1 MFLLPPFV
9 MCLHC
14 YIRWMFSRG
23 LDEATLGVSFKK
35 KKRYK
40 FADLSADSDRMS
52 VIEWVLK
59 DLDQTNQ
66 IWVLI
71 FNYSLKA
78 FNKYLLFSVHVGV
91 LYFFL
96 AKN

>member
-9 MCLHC
+9 MCLHF

-35 KKRYK
+35 KKATSLQIYQ
-40 FADLSADSDRMS
+40 LIQ
-52 VIEWVLK
+52 IEWVLK

-91 LYFFL
+91 LYFF
-96 AKN
+96 